1 MSVTAVAAMADP
13 AARSDFLP
21 DIGMK
26 PPLLATRFGRIRID
40 PDRLLTFP
48 AGMPGF
54 PGCRR
59 FQLERIAGGG
69 PLLLQSID
77 DGQLGFF
84 VVPLAGRM
92 PLIRRADLAAAC
104 RLASLD
110 PSRTECL
117 AIVTVRRGS
126 GGLELLANLR
136 APVLIDAH
144 RRVGA
149 QVVLADATYPLRHPV
164 TAAA

>member
-13 AARSDFLP
+13 AARSDVLP
-21 DIGMK
+21 DVGAG

-77 DGQLGFF
+77 DGELGFF
-84 VVPLAGRM
+84 VMPLANQM

-104 RLASLD
+104 RSASLD
-110 PSRTECL
+110 PARTECL
-117 AIVTVRRGS
+117 VIVTARRGS

-136 APVLIDAH
+136 APVLVDAH

-149 QVVLADATYPLRHPV
+149 QVVLSNAAYPLRHPIAV
-164 TAAA
+164 AA